1 MAAFDHPYWET
12 WSHRLG
18 DRALLAVVATLMGL
32 GLVVMASAS
41 VDVTVGDRQQ
51 DTLYFLWRQLGFLLA
66 ALMLGFLVLHVPLA
80 GWQRIANGVL
90 VATVIA
96 LIVVLWTQP
105 VKDVHRWL
113 KVGPFLVQVSEI
125 AKLGMVI
132 FFAAFLSKHAELL
145 QRGWAQLMIALI
157 PLFVVGGLI
166 VKEPDLGTVVILT
179 ATVLGMF
186 FMAGLQW
193 RYLVGLLGTATVCF
207 VMLIVTKSYRLAR
220 VESFLDP
227 CQSEYVKSSGFQLC
241 YSLVAFGSGEWFGVG
256 LGGGVQKLSHLPEAH
271 NDFVF
276 AILAEELGAVGS
288 LTVIFLFCLLIWR
301 GVDIAFRAQR
311 AGQSFNSL
319 LAYGI
324 TFWLGGQ
331 AFTNMAVNMALL
343 PTKGLTLPLI
353 SYGGS
358 SLVVTVLALALLLRV
373 AYEARDQEPV
383 RWIPWKNASL

>member
-1 MAAFDHPYWET
+1 MAVSEPTYWENLAP
-12 WSHRLG
+12 RLG
-18 DRALLAVVATLMGL
+18 DRVLLAVVATLMGL

-51 DTLYFLWRQLGFLLA
+51 DTLYFLWRQLGFLSA
-66 ALMLGFLVLHVPLA
+66 ALVLGFLVLHVPLT

-90 VATVIA
+90 VVTAIA
-96 LIVVLWTQP
+96 LVVVLLSP
-105 VKDVHRWL
+105 PIKDVHRWL
-113 KVGPFLVQVSEI
+113 KVGPFLVQVAEI
-125 AKLGMVI
+125 AKLGLVI
-132 FFAAFLSKHAELL
+132 FFAAFLSRHAELL
-145 QRGWAQLMIALI
+145 QRGWTQVLIALI
-157 PLFVVGGLI
+157 PLFVIGGLI

-179 ATVLGMF
+179 ATVFGMF
-186 FMAGLQW
+186 FMAGLRW
-193 RYLVGLLGTATVCF
+193 RYLVGLLGAACVCF
-207 VMLIVTKSYRLAR
+207 GVLIITKSYRLAR

-227 CQSEYVKSSGFQLC
+227 CQSEYLKNSGYQLC

-288 LTVIFLFCLLIWR
+288 LTVIVLFCLLICR
-301 GVDIAFRAQR
+301 GLEIAFRAQL

-331 AFTNMAVNMALL
+331 AFINMAVNMALL

-358 SLVVTVLALALLLRV
+358 SLVVTVLAMALLLRV